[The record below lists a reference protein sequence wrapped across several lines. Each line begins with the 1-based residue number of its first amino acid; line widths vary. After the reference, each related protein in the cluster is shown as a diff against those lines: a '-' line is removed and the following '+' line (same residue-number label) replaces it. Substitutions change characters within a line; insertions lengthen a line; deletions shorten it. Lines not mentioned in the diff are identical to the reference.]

1 VIFCCAGRDTVLSNL
16 RTARYQL
23 KIGAWASRI
32 AAAFN
37 TPGFLVLLTA
47 LLTAIL
53 VQPGEP
59 GSIDT
64 ARRLQ
69 VTHSLWTAA
78 PAYGETDD
86 PTFGIPGRNGNL
98 YPGYGIGQSLVM
110 LPADIVGT
118 LLVTR
123 IPGLLQH
130 ADLRKVIVT
139 YTVSPMVCTLAVLLA
154 FRFLKRLGFTPIH
167 SVAGSLTLLF
177 GTTFLH
183 YTQNM
188 MENNLVLLLTLTGLR
203 FQYEWLQTRSLAALF
218 LGALAF
224 GVNLLTR
231 LTTVLDLLAAG
242 LFVLL
247 FLWFESV
254 RGPGLIRQ
262 LSQYASVCIPCYAA
276 FLGLDRLYNYYC
288 FGTWSDSY
296 VQRATEHYK
305 MLHPAAPPGFPWSTP
320 FWTGFRGPLVTP
332 EKSIFLYDPMLILL
346 GIVAVITWR
355 YSKSGIKAYVLS
367 LVTLLL
373 AYICFYAKFTVWSG
387 DVAWGDRYVTT
398 PVQLLA
404 LISVPLLLQS
414 GWRLPAV
421 AWRVGIV
428 IMIIS
433 AIIQV
438 SSVALWY
445 PLEFCQMKTAEGHS
459 FVIGL
464 RFKNIVA
471 VALGAMDKWHLT
483 NEYTRSFGYR
493 FETPYL
499 YPFLIRKAG
508 SQRLI
513 ADALVFVWGTL
524 PVSLVWVLCKIRVR
538 LSRMEL
544 KEDSVR

>member
-1 VIFCCAGRDTVLSNL
+1 MT
-16 RTARYQL
+16 
-23 KIGAWASRI
+23 IGGCASRI

-37 TPGFLVLLTA
+37 TPGFLLLLTA

-69 VTHSLWTAA
+69 VTHSLWTSA
-78 PAYGETDD
+78 PAYGEKDD

-98 YPGYGIGQSLVM
+98 YPGYGIGQSLIM
-110 LPADIVGT
+110 LPADIAGT

-123 IPGLLQH
+123 IPGLSQH
-130 ADLRKVIVT
+130 ADLRKVFVT
-139 YTVSPMVCTLAVLLA
+139 YTVSPIVCTLAVLLA
-154 FRFLKRLGFTPIH
+154 FRFLKRLGFTPIQ
-167 SVAGSLTLLF
+167 SIAGSLTLLF

-188 MENNLVLLLTLTGLR
+188 MENNLELLLTLAGLC
-203 FQYEWLQTRSLAALF
+203 FQYEWVQTRSLAALL

-224 GVNLLTR
+224 GANLLTR

-247 FLWFESV
+247 FLWFEGV
-254 RGPGLIRQ
+254 RGPRLIPK
-262 LSQYASVCIPCYAA
+262 LSQYVRVCIPCYAV
-276 FLGLDRLYNYYC
+276 FLGLDRLYNYHC

-305 MLHPAAPPGFPWSTP
+305 MLNPATPPSFPWSTP

-332 EKSIFLYDPMLILL
+332 EKSIFLFDPMLILL
-346 GIVAVITWR
+346 AIVAVITWR

-373 AYICFYAKFTVWSG
+373 AYVCFYAKFTVWSG

-404 LISVPLLLQS
+404 MISVPLLLQS
-414 GWRLPAV
+414 SWNLPV
-421 AWRVGIV
+421 GTWRVGISI
-428 IMIIS
+428 IMIS
-433 AIIQV
+433 AIIQI

-459 FVIGL
+459 FVVGL

-471 VALGAMDKWHLT
+471 VAVGAMDKWHLT
-483 NEYTRSFGYR
+483 NDYTRSFGYR
-493 FETPYL
+493 SKTPYL

-508 SQRLI
+508 SPKLI

-524 PVSLVWVLCKIRVR
+524 LVSLFWVLYRIRVR
-538 LSRMEL
+538 ISKMEI
-544 KEDSVR
+544 EEGSVP